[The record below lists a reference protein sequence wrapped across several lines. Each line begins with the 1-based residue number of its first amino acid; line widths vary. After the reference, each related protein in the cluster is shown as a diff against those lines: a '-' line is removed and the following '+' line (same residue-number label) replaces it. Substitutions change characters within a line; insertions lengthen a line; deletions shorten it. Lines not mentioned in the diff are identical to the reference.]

1 MFVGEGGVGA
11 LHRQMGSQ
19 KDWIEQWR
27 DTCWEGPKKKPR
39 CWTVGTPRRSR
50 NAAKRTATGVRAAY
64 NIELGGRE

>member
-27 DTCWEGPKKKPR
+27 DTCWGAQ
-39 CWTVGTPRRSR
+39 RRSH
-50 NAAKRTATGVRAAY
+50 GVGR
-64 NIELGGRE
+64 LGPPGEAETQQRGQLQE